1 MASQVDLYC
10 QIGRE
15 RLLSQE
21 WQNREF
27 ATKAIN
33 YLAFGSGMI
42 GVGALVLRLSQPE
55 SAMLALWA
63 FIALA
68 VLFVPASVAG
78 IYTLIP
84 FKWRHGPDLGSM
96 LQVLDNKR
104 FTEGVAD
111 AYAEAI
117 EENWH
122 ILDPKAR
129 MLTLGA
135 IFLLLEA
142 TALTSLVVLCHWG
155 GSFGGLLEGT
165 PA

>member
-1 MASQVDLYC
+1 MASHVELYC

-15 RLLSQE
+15 RLMSQD

-42 GVGALVLRLSQPE
+42 GIGAIVLRLSQPE

-68 VLFVPASVAG
+68 VLFAPVAVAG

-84 FKWRHGPDLGSM
+84 FKWRHGPDLGYMSEA
-96 LQVLDNKR
+96 LDNER

-129 MLTLGA
+129 MLILGA
-135 IFLLLEA
+135 ISLLLEVA
-142 TALTSLVVLCHWG
+142 ALTSLVVLCHWG
-155 GSFGGLLEGT
+155 
-165 PA
+165 

>member
-42 GVGALVLRLSQPE
+42 GIGAVVLRLSQPE

-63 FIALA
+63 FIVLA
-68 VLFVPASVAG
+68 VLFAPAAAAG

-84 FKWRHGPDLGSM
+84 SEWRYGPDLGSM
-96 LQVLDNKR
+96 SQDLDNER

-111 AYAEAI
+111 AYAKAI
-117 EENWH
+117 KENWR
-122 ILDPKAR
+122 ILDLKAR
-129 MLTLGA
+129 MLALGA
-135 IFLLLEA
+135 ISLLLEA
-142 TALTSLVVLCHWG
+142 VALTFLVVLCHWG
-155 GSFGGLLEGT
+155 
-165 PA
+165 

>member
-1 MASQVDLYC
+1 MASHVDLYC

-15 RLLSQE
+15 RLMSQD

-42 GVGALVLRLSQPE
+42 GIGAIVLRLSQPE

-63 FIALA
+63 FIALT
-68 VLFVPASVAG
+68 VLFAPVAVAG

-96 LQVLDNKR
+96 SKALDNEQ

-117 EENWH
+117 EANWH
-122 ILDPKAR
+122 ILDPKAL

-135 IFLLLEA
+135 ISLLLEVA
-142 TALTSLVVLCHWG
+142 ALTSLVVLCHW
-155 GSFGGLLEGT
+155 
-165 PA
+165 A

>member
-15 RLLSQE
+15 RLMSQE

-27 ATKAIN
+27 TTKALN

-42 GVGALVLRLSQPE
+42 GIGAVVLRLSQPE
-55 SAMLALWA
+55 AAMQALWA

-68 VLFVPASVAG
+68 VLFAPAAVAG

-84 FKWRHGPDLGSM
+84 FEWRHGPDLGSM
-96 LQVLDNKR
+96 SQNLDNER

-135 IFLLLEA
+135 ISLLLEA
-142 TALTSLVVLCHWG
+142 ATLASLVVLCHWV
-155 GSFGGLLEGT
+155 
-165 PA
+165 

>member
-1 MASQVDLYC
+1 MVSQVDLYC

-21 WQNREF
+21 RQNSEF

-42 GVGALVLRLSQPE
+42 SVGAIVLRLSQPE

-68 VLFVPASVAG
+68 VLFAPTAVAG

-84 FKWRHGPDLGSM
+84 FKWRHGPDLGCMS
-96 LQVLDNKR
+96 QVLDNEQ

-117 EENWH
+117 EKNWH
-122 ILDPKAR
+122 ILDPKAL

-142 TALTSLVVLCHWG
+142 AALTFLVVLCH
-155 GSFGGLLEGT
+155 
-165 PA
+165 

>member
-1 MASQVDLYC
+1 MAGQVDLYC

-15 RLLSQE
+15 RLLIQDS
-21 WQNREF
+21 QNREF

-42 GVGALVLRLSQPE
+42 GIGAVVLRLSQSE
-55 SAMLALWA
+55 SAMLAPWA
-63 FIALA
+63 FIVLA
-68 VLFVPASVAG
+68 VLFAPVAVAG
-78 IYTLIP
+78 ICTLIP
-84 FKWRHGPDLGSM
+84 AKWSYGPDLGYMS
-96 LQVLDNKR
+96 QALDNKW

-117 EENWH
+117 EKNWH
-122 ILDPKAR
+122 ILDPKAL

-142 TALTSLVVLCHWG
+142 VALTSVVVLCHWV
-155 GSFGGLLEGT
+155 
-165 PA
+165 

>member
-10 QIGRE
+10 EIGRE

-42 GVGALVLRLSQPE
+42 GIGAVVLRLSQPE
-55 SAMLALWA
+55 SAMLALWV

-68 VLFVPASVAG
+68 VLFVPAAAAL

-96 LQVLDNKR
+96 SQDLDNER
-104 FTEGVAD
+104 FTEKVAD
-111 AYAEAI
+111 AYAKAI
-117 EENWH
+117 KENWH
-122 ILDPKAR
+122 ILDPKAL

-135 IFLLLEA
+135 IFLLLEVA
-142 TALTSLVVLCHWG
+142 ALTFLVVLCHWG
-155 GSFGGLLEGT
+155 
-165 PA
+165 

>member
-1 MASQVDLYC
+1 MASHVDLYC

-15 RLLSQE
+15 RLMSQD

-42 GVGALVLRLSQPE
+42 GIGAIVLRLSQPE

-68 VLFVPASVAG
+68 VLFAPVAVAG

-84 FKWRHGPDLGSM
+84 FKWRHGPDLGYMSE
-96 LQVLDNKR
+96 VLDNER

-111 AYAEAI
+111 AYAKAI

-135 IFLLLEA
+135 ISLLLQVA
-142 TALTSLVVLCHWG
+142 ALTSLVVLCHWG
-155 GSFGGLLEGT
+155 
-165 PA
+165 

>member
-68 VLFVPASVAG
+68 VLFAPAAVAG

-84 FKWRHGPDLGSM
+84 FKWRHGPDLGYM
-96 LQVLDNKR
+96 PQVLDNKR

-117 EENWH
+117 EANWH

-142 TALTSLVVLCHWG
+142 TALTSLVVLFHWG

>member
-15 RLLSQE
+15 RLLSQD

-42 GVGALVLRLSQPE
+42 GIGAIVLRLSQPE

-63 FIALA
+63 FTALA
-68 VLFVPASVAG
+68 VLFVPAAVAG

-84 FKWRHGPDLGSM
+84 FKWHHGPDLASM
-96 LQVLDNKR
+96 SQVLDDER

-129 MLTLGA
+129 LLTLGA
-135 IFLLLEA
+135 IFLILEA
-142 TALTSLVVLCHWG
+142 AALTSLVVLCQLG
-155 GSFGGLLEGT
+155 
-165 PA
+165 

>member
-1 MASQVDLYC
+1 
-10 QIGRE
+10 
-15 RLLSQE
+15 
-21 WQNREF
+21 
-27 ATKAIN
+27 
-33 YLAFGSGMI
+33 MI

>member
-15 RLLSQE
+15 RLLIQDS
-21 WQNREF
+21 QNREF

-42 GVGALVLRLSQPE
+42 GIGAVVLRLSQPE
-55 SAMLALWA
+55 SAMLALRA
-63 FIALA
+63 FIVLA
-68 VLFVPASVAG
+68 VLFAPVAVAA
-78 IYTLIP
+78 ICTLIP
-84 FKWRHGPDLGSM
+84 AKWRYGPDLGYMS
-96 LQVLDNKR
+96 QALDNER

-117 EENWH
+117 EKNWH
-122 ILDPKAR
+122 ILDPKAL

-142 TALTSLVVLCHWG
+142 VALTSLVVLCHWV
-155 GSFGGLLEGT
+155 
-165 PA
+165 